1 MPLSGKGGNQTFMGA
16 RQSKSTEKASEQTFP
31 SRKNKSGAGS
41 ARFRSSPVLSRG
53 VYGLARVS
61 RQSRLRSP
69 GVEPPVAAQTRTTW
83 KHSLRGPLWAL
94 PPNCASWGGLSC
106 HSVSIYIGSRCGC
119 AEWEGRLLRRVF
131 WSFGRAVKPSRCT
144 PHSSLKED
152 MEKGFVLF
160 NASHHSRRPKG
171 PRAAFR
177 LLGVFDD
184 AAGAKKHA
192 TLLPDDCDLLLAEIG
207 RAFALTRTLPQ
218 NESEHL
224 QRLLATHNRRLRDH
238 EQEFLGNVAEHKTG
252 SVSEKDRATAEG
264 SVDGVSEEAP
274 CKISRNAELRC
285 QNYAVL
291 SIIHDSD
298 EPDGDRQEPAAV
310 IWGVYDTEDG
320 AKDAIKKRHSLTVKD
335 LHLEVCAMYEWL
347 HPTEVAKHLDDIDE
361 EFRDETLTNIIS
373 KRKQERRSVKAF
385 RDLCGEN
392 EAPMVDL
399 SRPESKRV
407 GFENAT
413 KIAELSEGSTLLPDA
428 SSVPTQHSICG
439 SI

>member
-1 MPLSGKGGNQTFMGA
+1 MHGREAVEVDGEGVGTDLSFSKEQERRRERQISVVAAAEQRRVGFGESQQAVSAAISRRGA
-16 RQSKSTEKASEQTFP
+16 SGRGADSHDVEALVEGSAVAFASEL
-31 SRKNKSGAGS
+31 RVLEGS
-41 ARFRSSPVLSRG
+41 FLPFRLHLYRLEMRMRRMGGSP
-53 VYGLARVS
+53 
-61 RQSRLRSP
+61 
-69 GVEPPVAAQTRTTW
+69 
-83 KHSLRGPLWAL
+83 
-94 PPNCASWGGLSC
+94 
-106 HSVSIYIGSRCGC
+106 
-119 AEWEGRLLRRVF
+119 LRRVF

-144 PHSSLKED
+144 PHSPLKED

-177 LLGVFDD
+177 LLGGFED

-192 TLLPDDCDLLLAEIG
+192 TLLPDDCDLLLADIG

-218 NESEHL
+218 NEGEHL

-274 CKISRNAELRC
+274 SKISRNAELRC

-298 EPDGDRQEPAAV
+298 QPDGDRQEPAAV
-310 IWGVYDTEDG
+310 VWGVYDTEDG
-320 AKDAIKKRHSLTVKD
+320 AKDAIKKRHSLAVKD

-399 SRPESKRV
+399 SQPESKRV
-407 GFENAT
+407 GFANAT
-413 KIAELSEGSTLLPDA
+413 KIAELSEGSTLLPDVIA
-428 SSVPTQHSICG
+428 TSTQHSISD